1 MSIRIE
7 LLDFNYNDAERN
19 LIDVNTGVVGS
30 GFTVDSKFGATW
42 DSTGITA
49 AATFLSNIQ
58 NTNLVVGKE
67 YFVSFKLSGYSGTG
81 NMGLSTSSG
90 VSGNAR
96 LSGNGTH
103 SETFTA
109 TDSGQIDLF
118 GRKTNNGTFEQV
130 KLFRLDAINWGQSV
144 AGHLELTRHDE
155 SPFALTY
162 QISDIKNITSTSG
175 HYSKTFKVPASK
187 HNNSLLKNVF
197 IPNMTFDNDV
207 TGLKPCR
214 IVFDGLNSIE
224 GLLQVT
230 GAGGY
235 GENASY
241 YNCVFYGNN
250 MSWGSFIAEKLLK
263 DVNWG
268 TDGESLA
275 YNKTTITAT
284 WSDEDC
290 TSSDSLLVYPITS
303 YGDYNPNGMEHTI
316 QLLDTAGDVG
326 HGAGANAY
334 YGNDTGGASYGT
346 PPPVADWRPAIFVK
360 STLEQIFKD
369 AGGYSIKSNFMDTST
384 FKKLVWLLPNFK
396 YNNPDERYNRFGFES
411 EFASDA
417 SLPADEVIG
426 LNLNNIPQKDHNW
439 VFDEEPIEFGT
450 DGGANG
456 FNILTT
462 DASNEVVYVN
472 SAGNYSY
479 VQVKEYGYYN
489 VRVSDFNID
498 ISNPLVDLGQTGV
511 FTTPDTTPSDA
522 AYVKRFSLAVQVRTQ
537 GETTWANRIRAE
549 LSTSEYERVTGA
561 GTYDFVFSANNAL
574 GDLSGTLTF
583 EPIEESIW
591 LNKDDLVRLTLK
603 VQWERRSCGTNQCN
617 ADYKFTSTPKPF
629 GARFDLA
636 FNPVPVEYGQTYDLK
651 DVINPDYKQ
660 KDFVKGVVH
669 AFNLKL
675 STDPRSKQITIEPF
689 NDFYKTFSD
698 AVDWTQ
704 KLDRNR
710 EISDKFLKTDIKRNL
725 IFKYKQDTNDKN
737 AEYFSNQ
744 YFEGVMDVYPY
755 KEELSNTFED
765 GDSIFENPFF
775 AGTLNHIDIDTCRQT
790 VAFNILYDS
799 PKTTYSACLWQEH
812 YNSGSSPRPEKGYN
826 FQPRLLYWNKLSPD
840 VSVAGYNKTAFVQTW
855 AARREAI
862 VACSNQTPVADVYL
876 SNIFPQATSYDP
888 ESTSCPNLC
897 YGNIWVRNFD
907 HSNGSSADAVAQK
920 GLFDTYYRQMVE
932 MLKQKPRLREVFVDL
947 KVGDVLNLD
956 FQKLIYIDG
965 VYWRL
970 NKVVDYMPDSNTPTK
985 VELLEWFQLGVHAS
999 QTPRFSGG
1007 MQGGLGVSG
1016 YLNNTDI
1023 YTNSNPNQGA

>member
-7 LLDFNYNDAERN
+7 LLDYNHNDAERN
-19 LIDVNTGVVGS
+19 LIDVNTGSVGS
-30 GFTVDSKFGATW
+30 GFTVDGKFGATW
-42 DSTGITA
+42 SSAGITA
-49 AATFLSNIQ
+49 ATTFLSNIQ

-67 YFVSFKLSGYSGTG
+67 YFVSFEISGYSGTG
-81 NMGLSTSSG
+81 DMGLSTSSG
-90 VSGNAR
+90 VSSSAR
-96 LSGNGTH
+96 LAGNGTY

-118 GRKTNNGTFEQV
+118 ARNTNNGTFTSL
-130 KLFRLDAINWGQSV
+130 KIFRTDAINWGQSV

-162 QISDIKNITSTSG
+162 QISDVKNITSTSG
-175 HYSKTFKVPASK
+175 HYSKTFKVPATK
-187 HNNSLLKNVF
+187 HNNCLLKNLF

-235 GENASY
+235 GQNPSY

-250 MSWGSFIAEKLLK
+250 MSWGSLISEKLLK

-268 TDGESLA
+268 GNGESIP
-275 YNKTTITAT
+275 YNKSTITAT
-284 WSDEDC
+284 WADEDC
-290 TSSDSLLVYPITS
+290 TSSDSFLVYPITS
-303 YGDYNPNGMEHTI
+303 YGDYNPNGIEHSI
-316 QLLDTAGDVG
+316 QLLGTGSENG
-326 HGAGANAY
+326 HSATSNSY
-334 YGNDTGGASYGT
+334 YGTSTSGSYGT

-360 STLEQIFKD
+360 DTLDQIFKD
-369 AGGYSIKSNFMDTST
+369 AGGYSIKSDFMDTST

-417 SLPADEVIG
+417 SLPADEVLG
-426 LNLNNIPQKDHNW
+426 NNLTNIPAQDHNYQY
-439 VFDEEPIEFGT
+439 DEEPIEFGT

-456 FNILTT
+456 FSILTT
-462 DASNEVVYVN
+462 DASNEVVYTN

-489 VRVSDFNID
+489 VRVTDFNIEV
-498 ISNPLVDLGQTGV
+498 SNPLIDLGQTGS
-511 FTTPDTTPSDA
+511 FSTPDTTPLEA

-537 GETTWANRIRAE
+537 GETNWANRLRAE
-549 LSTSEYERVTGA
+549 LNTSDYEEVVG
-561 GTYDFVFSANNAL
+561 GETYDFVFSSNTTL
-574 GDLSGTLTF
+574 GNLTGTLTF
-583 EPIEESIW
+583 DPIEESIW
-591 LNKDDLVRLTLK
+591 LNKDDLIRLTLK
-603 VQWERRSCGTNQCN
+603 VQWERKSCALGVCN

-636 FNPVPVEYGQTYDLK
+636 FNPLPVEYGQTYSLK

-660 KDFVKGVVH
+660 KDFIKGVVH

-675 STDPRSKQITIEPF
+675 STDSNSKQVILEPF
-689 NDFYKTFSD
+689 NDFYKTFKD
-698 AVDWTQ
+698 AVDWTE
-704 KLDRNR
+704 KLDRSR
-710 EISDKFLKTDIKRNL
+710 EITDKFLKTDVKRNL
-725 IFKYKQDTNDKN
+725 IFKYKQDSNDKN

-744 YFEGVMDVYPY
+744 YFEDIMDIYPY
-755 KEELSNTFED
+755 KEELDSIFEA

-775 AGTLNHIDIDTCRQT
+775 AGTLNNQDLDTYNP
-790 VAFNILYDS
+790 FNIFNSLYS
-799 PKTTYSACLWQEH
+799 NPVTAYSACLWQEQ
-812 YNSGSSPRPEKGYN
+812 YNAGSSPRPEKGYD
-826 FQPRLLYWNKLSPD
+826 FQPRLLYWNKLSPN
-840 VSVAGYNKTAFVQTW
+840 VTAAGYNRVAEVQTW
-855 AARREAI
+855 STERKLI
-862 VACSNQTPVADVYL
+862 VANSNQTTGNYL
-876 SNIFPQATSYDP
+876 GGIFPQATSYDP

-897 YGNIWVRNFD
+897 YGNIWVQNFD
-907 HSNGSSADAVAQK
+907 ASNNTFADAVTQK
-920 GLFDTYYRQMVE
+920 GLFDTYYKKMLE
-932 MLKQKPRLREVFVDL
+932 MLKQKPRLRTVSVDL

-956 FQKLIYIDG
+956 FQKLVYIDG

-970 NKVVDYMPDSNTPTK
+970 NKVIDYQPNSNSPTK
-985 VELLEWFQLGVHAS
+985 VELLEWFQLGVSAS

-1007 MQGGLGVSG
+1007 SQSG
-1016 YLNNTDI
+1016 TRLIGYSNNTSL
-1023 YTNSNPNQGA
+1023 YTNTNPNQGS